1 MPTLDRSILSDA
13 FDDLLL
19 YRLYRLSSVA
29 GAMIVRLCEGG
40 YGITRREWRIL
51 ALLHGH
57 DGLPPSA
64 LAEKVQLDRA
74 RTSRAIS
81 ALVQKKL
88 IVRTLAVA
96 DRRGARLALT
106 AAGEDM
112 FAQLMPQVQEINRS
126 ILSVLSDEEAVQF
139 HACLSRLQNGAQAL
153 HEAMMA
159 DLPRANRHRGQKNK
173 VTR

>member
-1 MPTLDRSILSDA
+1 MDRPILSDA
-13 FDDLLL
+13 FEDLLL

-29 GAMIVRLCEGG
+29 GAMVVRLCEGG
-40 YGITRREWRIL
+40 HGITRREWRIL

-81 ALVQKKL
+81 ALVKKKL
-88 IVRTLAVA
+88 IVRTTALA

-106 AAGEDM
+106 PAGEDM
-112 FAQLMPQVQEINRS
+112 YKQLMPQVQEINRA
-126 ILSVLSDEEAVQF
+126 ILSALPVVDVAAF
-139 HACLSRLQNGAQAL
+139 HASLDRLQNGAQAL
-153 HEAMMA
+153 HDAMME
-159 DLPRANRHRGQKNK
+159 DLPKANRHLGQKDK
-173 VTR
+173 VSR